1 MTDEQGMTL
10 SVSYTRKVN
19 LGNYESADVFFA
31 VSAIPVGA
39 SDEEIASALVTGELA
54 YEQVK
59 RAVAMRASEIRN
71 AAAAQM
77 RESR

>member
-1 MTDEQGMTL
+1 MVDETTL

-31 VSAIPVGA
+31 ISGLPVGA
-39 SDEEIASALVTGELA
+39 TDEQIADALVTGELA

-59 RAVAMRASEIRN
+59 RAVAERANEIRT
-71 AAAAQM
+71 AAA
-77 RESR
+77 RR